1 MLTIKKTGL
10 FLLSAFLLAVPAQ
23 AQLQDTWH
31 FGVKPTENITTLEV
45 NPSLTVIDDKEG
57 ISSSSVTVKTYRVIN
72 ENFNWGAELPFSR
85 FETPGH
91 AVNGIGD
98 LSLSATGLYQP
109 SSALG
114 VGFKMETF
122 LPTATKDELGS
133 GKWVLSPTAFA
144 VFTFENQA
152 YILAEYKHYAS
163 VAGDG
168 GRSHVNY
175 ARPRITLGYTSAS
188 QWYALTNLYYYVDF
202 ANHMRN
208 EFAPELEL
216 GTLVNEGTAFYL
228 NVSTHAGGNWDQ
240 KDWGVS
246 IGFKLLYL

>member
-1 MLTIKKTGL
+1 MIMKKILTGL
-10 FLLSAFLLAVPAQ
+10 VVLLGFSAPAR

-45 NPSLTVIDDKEG
+45 NPALTVIDDKG
-57 ISSSSVTVKTYRVIN
+57 GASLNTVTLKTYRVIN
-72 ENFNWGAELPFSR
+72 SNFNWGVEVPLAR
-85 FETPGH
+85 FEMPDKS
-91 AVNGIGD
+91 VNGLGD
-98 LSLSATGLYQP
+98 VSLSATGLYQA
-109 SSALG
+109 SDMVGL
-114 VGFKMETF
+114 GFKMEM
-122 LPTATKDELGS
+122 LAPTATKDELGT
-133 GKWVLSPTAFA
+133 GKLVMSPTAFA
-144 VFTFENQA
+144 VITFPSQF
-152 YILAEYKHYAS
+152 YMHWEYKHYFS

-168 GRSHVNY
+168 SRPYVNY
-175 ARPRITLGYTSAS
+175 ARPRLTLGYTSPS
-188 QWYALTNLYYYVDF
+188 QWYVLTNLYYYVDF

-216 GTLVNEGTAFYL
+216 GTLVNEGTAFYT